1 MGVVFDTF
9 RNTEN
14 IQAHRDVT
22 VLVNDGEKTWG
33 MMTAD
38 VQVRERVCVC
48 LWDRESVCVCEREG
62 DRECV

>member
-38 VQVRERVCVC
+38 VQVRERERERERVCVC
-48 LWDRESVCVCEREG
+48 GIERVCVC
-62 DRECV
+62 V

>member
-38 VQVRERVCVC
+38 VQVRDRERERE
-48 LWDRESVCVCEREG
+48 RESVYVG
-62 DRECV
+62 